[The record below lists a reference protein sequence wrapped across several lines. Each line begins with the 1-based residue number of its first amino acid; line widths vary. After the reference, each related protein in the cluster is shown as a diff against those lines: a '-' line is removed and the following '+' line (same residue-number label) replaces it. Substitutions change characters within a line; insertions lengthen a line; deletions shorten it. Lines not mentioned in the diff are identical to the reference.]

1 MRPAY
6 QSSKSR
12 QQFDLIHTRAF
23 NYRFNVRF
31 FVDFFFLLY
40 FTTVI
45 DTSSKFR
52 SNFLFLFFLF
62 TSWSIRF
69 YGFDGDFVS
78 RWTKVFRA
86 RGTFHAPIGHNTRS
100 RRATFLDSNRRIL
113 ENYIYI
119 YFSTFPKFS
128 VPRIFDRSEIN
139 STHSVEEIVQNITC
153 EEFSS
158 WKFFNLKKESV
169 DSRGFQE
176 SRIISK
182 RSRSGK

>member
-1 MRPAY
+1 MGGEWKDDDDEGAPPNELTTHSRLIMRLAY

-45 DTSSKFR
+45 DTSFKISIEFSR
-52 SNFLFLFFLF
+52 FLSSSLL
-62 TSWSIRF
+62 RDR
-69 YGFDGDFVS
+69 YGFTVS
-78 RWTKVFRA
+78 TVISCRVARTKVFRA

-158 WKFFNLKKESV
+158 
-169 DSRGFQE
+169 
-176 SRIISK
+176 
-182 RSRSGK
+182 